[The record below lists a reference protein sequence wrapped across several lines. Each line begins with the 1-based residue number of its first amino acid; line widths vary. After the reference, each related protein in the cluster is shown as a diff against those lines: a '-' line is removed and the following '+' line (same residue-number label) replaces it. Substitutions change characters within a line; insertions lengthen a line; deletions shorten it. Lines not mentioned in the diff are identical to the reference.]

1 MPVTRRGETLLLD
14 HDQVYFMLAEGD
26 YARIATYDERF
37 LSTQSLRELEDAL
50 PPALFFRIHRSSI
63 VNLQKVTALEQ
74 TSPGHWIVRLSD
86 AEATQLEV
94 ARRQTRALKQHLG
107 LRA

>member
-1 MPVTRRGETLLLD
+1 MAVAPMTG
-14 HDQVYFMLAEGD
+14 
-26 YARIATYDERF
+26 
-37 LSTQSLRELEDAL
+37 TQKAAAVLMQFSQA
-50 PPALFFRIHRSSI
+50 AAAAVMS
-63 VNLQKVTALEQ
+63 K
-74 TSPGHWIVRLSD
+74 LSD